1 MYYSLAQLSFSGLLF
16 LIQIVFLYFIRRRDQ
31 SQSQVFQE
39 VQQVKE
45 SEGHTQNG
53 QQIRASVMIN
63 SKNRQRVQSGRHN
76 SLKVDGIEE
85 LPPLT
90 LGNHQ
95 THHYTEGVAKE
106 QKTQPNR
113 VESPNSST
121 ILQVQTSKVKS
132 QTENPESHRDPFDQL
147 IGDSGSKQR
156 KIDLMIQL
164 TYYFE
169 RIGFEQG
176 LLLLLWKFDLNFY
189 IFIPLSLFSGV
200 LLRMQEKLGYRM
212 IQMMVSILIHGLV
225 VLEMYLLTTD
235 EYETICYLIVL
246 GIETKFSV
254 ISLILH
260 KKCQ

>member
-1 MYYSLAQLSFSGLLF
+1 MYYQLAQLSFSGLLL
-16 LIQIVFLYFIRRRDQ
+16 LIQIVFLYFIRRRNQ
-31 SQSQVFQE
+31 SSSQVFQE

-53 QQIRASVMIN
+53 QQMRASIMIN
-63 SKNRQRVQSGRHN
+63 TKNRKSVQSGKHN
-76 SLKVDGIEE
+76 SLKLDGIEE
-85 LPPLT
+85 LPPMT
-90 LGNHQ
+90 LGNNQ
-95 THHYTEGVAKE
+95 THQYTEGAAKD
-106 QKTQPNR
+106 QKLQMHKI
-113 VESPNSST
+113 ESPNSST
-121 ILQVQTSKVKS
+121 ILQVHAQKVKS

-147 IGDSGSKQR
+147 IGDSGPKQR

-164 TYYFE
+164 TYYIE

-176 LLLLLWKFDLNFY
+176 FLLLLWKFDLNFY